1 MLKYAWKKD
10 NYVCH
15 LRHATIE
22 KDTGLSRPTVK
33 RCLFT
38 LAKLNIIKK
47 VRGRS
52 GCTYQFNTK
61 FLRYE
66 KESYLSE
73 KLELSNVKSGA
84 ILKDTIYNN
93 TLSDLDKL
101 IIKHN
106 NKETIINKISSSYT
120 LAELNKLYD
129 KGDNPYYV
137 KLAIE
142 LKKEEAKTKI
152 EVPFGILD
160 NLNKKTNL
168 FYKQAVERNRRRRAK
183 LAKTKD
189 YLRGDSKD

>member
-10 NYVCH
+10 NYICH

-38 LAKLNIIKK
+38 LAKLNIIKT

-106 NKETIINKISSSYT
+106 NKETIINKICSSYT

>member
-1 MLKYAWKKD
+1 
-10 NYVCH
+10 
-15 LRHATIE
+15 
-22 KDTGLSRPTVK
+22 
-33 RCLFT
+33 LFT
-38 LAKLNIIKK
+38 LAKLNIIKT

-73 KLELSNVKSGA
+73 KLDLSNVKSRA
-84 ILKDTIYNN
+84 ILEDTIYNN